1 LYIAIRISL
10 WSDSHYPEVVS
21 HSPDVTR
28 RPRVLVVTPDY
39 PPAPGGI
46 QRLVHRVVSNWS
58 RLQPVVMTPSAPGAE
73 AFDRSEAVPVRRLG
87 VPRRLGHRAAMAAL
101 NARIVAEGPRV
112 RPAVVLTAHIVTG
125 PSAWAVARLTRA
137 PLAVYV
143 HAHEVADRR
152 GLARAILGRA
162 SLTIAVSRY
171 TASLA
176 YSCGADPDRTRRIP
190 PGVDLPA
197 QPGSPKGGERAVVV
211 TVARLEDRY
220 KGHDVMI
227 RAIDRLRERVPN
239 VLWVVVGDGSLRGEY
254 EWAVGARRLGHH
266 VRFVGNVD
274 DRERD
279 AWLARATAFAMPSR
293 LPPGG
298 GGEGFGIAYM
308 EAAARGLP
316 VVAGRAA
323 GAVDAVQD
331 GRTGLLV
338 DPTDDRAV
346 ADAIGALLLDPERAR
361 ALGAAGATWAQ
372 DFTWPLIARRVE
384 DALLEVMDR
393 A

>member
-1 LYIAIRISL
+1 
-10 WSDSHYPEVVS
+10 VS
-21 HSPDVTR
+21 RSADLTHP
-28 RPRVLVVTPDY
+28 PRVLVVTPDY

-46 QRLVHRVVSNWS
+46 QCLVHRVVSHWS
-58 RLQPVVMTPSAPGAE
+58 RLQPVVLTPAAPGDD
-73 AFDRSEAVPVRRLG
+73 AFDRSDPVPVRRIAL
-87 VPRRLGHRAAMAAL
+87 PAFLGHRAAMVAL
-101 NARIVAEGPRV
+101 NARIVGEGPRV
-112 RPAVVLTAHIVTG
+112 RPAVVLTGHIVTG
-125 PSAWAVARLTRA
+125 PSGWAVARLARA

-152 GLARAILGRA
+152 GLARAVLARA

-171 TASLA
+171 TESLVW
-176 YSCGADPDRTRRIP
+176 SCGGDPQRTRRIP
-190 PGVDLPA
+190 PGVDLPEPA
-197 QPGSPKGGERAVVV
+197 NEPPVPGRLIVV

-227 RAIDRLRERVPN
+227 RAIDRLRQHVPD
-239 VLWVVVGDGSLRGEY
+239 VLWVVVGEGSLRGEY
-254 EWAVGARRLGHH
+254 EQAVHQRALGDH
-266 VRFVGNVD
+266 VRFVGAVD

-279 AWLARATAFAMPSR
+279 RWLRQASVFAMPSR
-293 LPPGG
+293 MPPGG

-308 EAAARGLP
+308 EAAAHGLP

-346 ADAIGALLLDPERAR
+346 ADAIGALLVDPGTAR
-361 ALGAAGATWAQ
+361 MLGAAGAARAQ
-372 DFTWPLIARRVE
+372 DFAWPLIAARVE
-384 DALLEVMDR
+384 DALLETLAR

>member
-1 LYIAIRISL
+1 
-10 WSDSHYPEVVS
+10 V
-21 HSPDVTR
+21 DVAQ

-39 PPAPGGI
+39 PPAAGGI

-58 RLQPVVMTPSAPGAE
+58 RVQPVVMTPSAAGAE
-73 AFDRSEAVPVRRLG
+73 AFDRSESVPVRRIG
-87 VPRRLGHRAAMAAL
+87 VPHRLGHRPAMAAL
-101 NARIVAEGPRV
+101 NARIVAEGPRI

-125 PSAWAVARLTRA
+125 PSGWAVARLTRA
-137 PLAVYV
+137 PLAVYA

-152 GLARAILGRA
+152 GLARAILPRA
-162 SLTIAVSRY
+162 SLTIVVSRY

-190 PGVDLPA
+190 PGVDLPEHA
-197 QPGSPKGGERAVVV
+197 GRPEAGDRPVVV

-227 RAIDRLRERVPN
+227 RAIDRLRERIPD
-239 VLWVVVGDGSLRGEY
+239 VLWVIVGDGSLRGEY
-254 EWAVGARRLGHH
+254 ERAVRDHGLGDH
-266 VRFVGNVD
+266 VRFVGSVG

-279 AWLARATAFAMPSR
+279 AWLARAVVFAMPSR

-338 DPTDDRAV
+338 DPTDERAV
-346 ADAIGALLLDPERAR
+346 ADAIGALLFDRAR
-361 ALGAAGATWAQ
+361 ARAFGAAGAAWARS
-372 DFTWPLIARRVE
+372 FSWPLIARRVE
-384 DALLEVMDR
+384 DALLEVMHR
-393 A
+393 T